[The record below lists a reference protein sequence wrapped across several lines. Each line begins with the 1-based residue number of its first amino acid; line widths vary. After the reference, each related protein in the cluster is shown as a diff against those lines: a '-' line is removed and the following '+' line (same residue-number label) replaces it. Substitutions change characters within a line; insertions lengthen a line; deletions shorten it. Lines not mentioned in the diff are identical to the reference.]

1 MLVLSEWVKEQP
13 KQRVQNIASRGVRLP
28 LSEIYWTLDKMGSV
42 MSLHKVHR
50 KIALTYTVLKEMEIG
65 QALPAEE
72 ITVMTTKYVRQGSS
86 NLNPRT
92 VSHLMRCLKK
102 WGLVES
108 IPAKTSGPFKG
119 LQLYRR
125 VA

>member
-50 KIALTYTVLKEMEIG
+50 KIALTYTVLKEM
-65 QALPAEE
+65 
-72 ITVMTTKYVRQGSS
+72 
-86 NLNPRT
+86 
-92 VSHLMRCLKK
+92 
-102 WGLVES
+102 
-108 IPAKTSGPFKG
+108 
-119 LQLYRR
+119 
-125 VA
+125 